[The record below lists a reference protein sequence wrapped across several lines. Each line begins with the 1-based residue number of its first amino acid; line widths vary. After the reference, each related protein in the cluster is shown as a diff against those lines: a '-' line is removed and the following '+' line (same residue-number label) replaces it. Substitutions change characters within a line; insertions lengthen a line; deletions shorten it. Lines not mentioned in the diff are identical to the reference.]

1 MNILNIRKIMKTS
14 NKLLL
19 GLLVVI
25 ILVMTTLVIL
35 GRVMV

>member
-19 GLLVVI
+19 GLLAVI
-25 ILVMTTLVIL
+25 ILAMTAFIIYIRT
-35 GRVMV
+35 MM